1 MENQTHTENRKHKDS
16 LFVDYFSKDR
26 DWKQHFLSLYN
37 ALHGTNLQVDNT
49 RLERVNLEQVLYMD
63 YYNDIA
69 IMVNDQFILMI
80 EHQATINPNMPLRLL
95 EYVTRIYGN
104 KVDSKAKFSDK
115 LIPLA
120 KPEFFVF
127 YTGNQDLPPESYL
140 YLSDAFPK
148 QDTSDEASLPGVL
161 GAGAVSQGLNRDSLK
176 SLCHSRLSGQKAV
189 APYPSGAGVL
199 AASTQC
205 VASSEGEVLGGQGAR
220 HRSPLPRFRVE
231 GLPPPKEITLELVVK
246 VCKIKGEEPSQIV
259 QNCPDLE
266 QYVQFLKLIDKA
278 KADGQAQPLTR
289 AIREAVRHNI
299 LRDYLE
305 RKGGETLSILTAE
318 YDYATDIA
326 VKQEEAYAIGLERGA
341 YENKLETAKNLL
353 SMNFTPTQVAQ
364 GTNLPLDV
372 VQDLIE
378 ASGTSFH

>member
-37 ALHGTNLQVDNT
+37 ALHGTNLQVET
-49 RLERVNLEQVLYMD
+49 TKLERVNLEQVLYMD

-69 IMVNDQFILMI
+69 VMVNDQFILMI

-95 EYVTRIYGN
+95 EYISRIYGN
-104 KVDSKAKFSDK
+104 KVDSKTKFSNQ

-161 GAGAVSQGLNRDSLK
+161 GAGSPQAVLGK
-176 SLCHSRLSGQKAV
+176 
-189 APYPSGAGVL
+189 
-199 AASTQC
+199 
-205 VASSEGEVLGGQGAR
+205 GEVLGGGN
-220 HRSPLPRFRVE
+220 PRFRVE
-231 GLPPPKEITLELVVK
+231 GLPPPKELTLELVVK

-266 QYVQFLKLIDKA
+266 QYVQFLKLIDKV

-299 LRDYLE
+299 LKDYLE

-326 VKQEEAYAIGLERGA
+326 VKQEEAYAIGLERGIERGLEQVRLEGLERGA
-341 YENKLETAKNLL
+341 YQKALETAKKLLLRGYSSEDIADLSGLTLSQVQELLNL
-353 SMNFTPTQVAQ
+353 
-364 GTNLPLDV
+364 
-372 VQDLIE
+372 
-378 ASGTSFH
+378 

>member
-1 MENQTHTENRKHKDS
+1 MENQTTTENRKHKDS

-37 ALHGTNLQVDNT
+37 ALHDTNLQVET
-49 RLERVNLEQVLYMD
+49 TKLERVNLEQVLYMD

-69 IMVNDQFILMI
+69 VMVNDQFILMI
-80 EHQATINPNMPLRLL
+80 EHQSTINPNMPLRLL

-104 KVDSKAKFSDK
+104 KVDSKTKFSNQ

-127 YTGNQDLPPESYL
+127 YTGKENIPPESYL

-148 QDTSDEASLPGVL
+148 DPSENQLT
-161 GAGAVSQGLNRDSLK
+161 DSEL
-176 SLCHSRLSGQKAV
+176 
-189 APYPSGAGVL
+189 
-199 AASTQC
+199 
-205 VASSEGEVLGGQGAR
+205 
-220 HRSPLPRFRVE
+220 
-231 GLPPPKEITLELVVK
+231 TLELVVK

-278 KADGQAQPLTR
+278 KSDGQAQPLTR

-299 LRDYLE
+299 LKDYLE

-318 YDYATDIA
+318 YDFDTAMA
-326 VKQEEAYAIGLERGA
+326 VKQEEAYAIGLERGIERGLEQGRLEGLERGA
-341 YENKLETAKNLL
+341 YQNKLETAQLMIGL
-353 SMNFTPTQVAQ
+353 GIPLEQVQ
-364 GTNLPLDV
+364 LCTNLPLDV
-372 VQDLIE
+372 VQGLLATADQ
-378 ASGTSFH
+378 